1 MWRYAVHVLLLAA
14 LFGRHLLPLVAST
27 RRPLMQIVRSLTMV
41 VMPTSF
47 AVAIG
52 HGASAELVW
61 SVFWIA
67 PLLIIS
73 LEVVL
78 LNARP
83 APVAWVASAVGA
95 VAAAALFGNGA
106 VPQRATAT
114 LRRALIRRLR
124 RDNARILLL
133 SLLTCSLRPAR
144 LWPSLPR

>member
-1 MWRYAVHVLLLAA
+1 
-14 LFGRHLLPLVAST
+14 
-27 RRPLMQIVRSLTMV
+27 MQIVRSLTMV

-124 RDNARILLL
+124 RDNARIAVR
-133 SLLTCSLRPAR
+133 SCRC
-144 LWPSLPR
+144 